1 MAGEASA
8 YPNLFSELRVGS
20 RTLRNRIALPAT
32 LTNYGVANR
41 ITARWTDFLVERARG
56 GAGLIVSEVIA
67 VDPNAIAQGA
77 IVTGF
82 DDANADGFRR
92 TADGVRAAGGCLVA
106 QLWHPGRQQLWH
118 PTISPM
124 GVSDQPDAYSWTVP
138 HVMSEADIA
147 QAVDAYVS
155 VAARLRSY
163 GLDGVELHGAHGYLI
178 TQFLSPWSNTRADGY
193 GGGLENRAR
202 FVREV
207 AGGIR
212 EACGPDFI
220 VGLKMPAQEGVA
232 GGIDVDEAARITAH
246 LAPLGLLDY
255 VAYAQGNFSLS
266 LEDHVPDIT
275 YRPGHFIDLHK
286 RLRPVAG
293 GIPVMALGRIG
304 TPELAEKV
312 VAEGHGDLVGL
323 TRAQIADAAFASKA
337 RAGRAAEIRPSVF
350 DNYCWGEVH
359 AGKPLREFH
368 NPHLGEAGEAGWTP
382 PPADRPRDVVVVGAG
397 PGGLEAAWVAAARGH
412 RVTVL
417 GASDEVGGR
426 LRFEAALPGRAD
438 MARVYRH
445 QKHLADEHRVAFRL
459 GRRATPDDVR
469 ALRPDTVVI
478 ATGSGLRFPAT
489 LSPDSAP
496 VVSVR
501 DYVSGRHGGGTA
513 LLFDQDHTAATY
525 ATADLLARDFGRVIL
540 MSPRPHLAQHVNYC
554 SAIGVHRRLHANGVV
569 QILAAEPVEFKDKT
583 VRYVNVFTRR
593 DDSIADVDLL
603 VYATPRIV
611 DEPLSAALADLEVHL
626 VGDCQS
632 PRDLMAAIHGGHAVG
647 LAL

>member
-1 MAGEASA
+1 MAGESSA
-8 YPNLFSELRVGS
+8 YPNLFSELQVG
-20 RTLRNRIALPAT
+20 RKTLRNRIALPAT

-41 ITARWTDFLVERARG
+41 ITERWTNFLVERARG

-138 HVMSEADIA
+138 HVMTEAEIGN
-147 QAVDAYVS
+147 VVEAYVS
-155 VAARLRSY
+155 VAARLQSY

-178 TQFLSPWSNTRADGY
+178 TQFLSPWSNTRDDGY
-193 GGGLENRAR
+193 GGSLENRAR
-202 FVREV
+202 FVREI
-207 AGGIR
+207 ADGIR
-212 EACGPDFI
+212 KACGADFI

-232 GGIDVDEAARITAH
+232 GGIDVEEAAHITAH

-255 VAYAQGNFSLS
+255 FAYAQGNFSLS
-266 LEDHVPDIT
+266 LEDHVPDIN

-286 RLRPVAG
+286 RLRPVADG
-293 GIPVMALGRIG
+293 VPVMALGRIG
-304 TPELAEKV
+304 TPGLAEKV
-312 VAEGHGDLVGL
+312 VAEGYGDLVGM
-323 TRAQIADAAFASKA
+323 TRAQIADAAFANKA

-368 NPHLGEAGEAGWTP
+368 NPHLAEAGEADWTP
-382 PPADRPRDVVVVGAG
+382 PPADGPRNVVVVGAG

-417 GASDEVGGR
+417 GPSDEVGGR

-438 MARVYRH
+438 MAKVYRH
-445 QKHLADEHRVAFRL
+445 QKQLAERHQVAFRL
-459 GRRATPDDVR
+459 GKRVTSDDVR
-469 ALRPDTVVI
+469 DLQPDAVVI
-478 ATGSGLRFPAT
+478 ATGSDLRFPAT

-496 VVSVR
+496 VVSAR
-501 DYVSGRHGGGTA
+501 DYVSGQHGGGTA
-513 LLFDQDHTAATY
+513 LLFDQDHSAATY
-525 ATADLLARDFGRVIL
+525 ATADLLARDFDRVIL
-540 MSPRPHLAQHVNYC
+540 MSPRPQLAQRVNYC
-554 SAIGVHRRLHANGVV
+554 SAIGVHRRLYSNGVQ
-569 QILAAEPVEFKDKT
+569 QILAAEPLEFKDKT

-593 DDSIADVDLL
+593 EDSIGGVDLL

-611 DEPLSAALADLEVHL
+611 EEPLSAALAGLEVHL

-647 LAL
+647 LRL